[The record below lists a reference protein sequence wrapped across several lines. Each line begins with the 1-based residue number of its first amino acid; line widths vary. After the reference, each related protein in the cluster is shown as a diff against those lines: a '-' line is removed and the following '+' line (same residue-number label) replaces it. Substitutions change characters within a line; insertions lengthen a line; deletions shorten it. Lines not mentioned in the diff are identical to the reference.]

1 MPYEEPN
8 PPPRIQE
15 VRKAPSTAR
24 DLRLACE
31 TAAEIDGEVVVAVR
45 QFPSSEYTYFYNPH
59 DVSYVRSKLEL
70 DGYAVDS
77 KIVMDSK
84 YSKLILVIENEN
96 DSKRTKIVHAVK
108 LNEQCTSR
116 PTSSLAKNLCMRDRC
131 EFEPGNI
138 GLVRELAV
146 SCQLRVPVSF
156 LLQVVITF
164 SRWLA
169 APSSISVLKISA

>member
-1 MPYEEPN
+1 MLQSSKVMSYTDGGKLLLLRKKKLVCLAQSDATFDHPQLLESIVMPYEEPN

-84 YSKLILVIENEN
+84 CSKLILVIENEN
-96 DSKRTKIVHAVK
+96 ESKRSKIVHAEK
-108 LNEQCTSR
+108 L
-116 PTSSLAKNLCMRDRC
+116 K
-131 EFEPGNI
+131 
-138 GLVRELAV
+138 
-146 SCQLRVPVSF
+146 
-156 LLQVVITF
+156 
-164 SRWLA
+164 
-169 APSSISVLKISA
+169 